1 MSGSNAVHKQQDA
14 GLGRTHALVRLKD
27 SYALVLVAIL
37 LDYVVASVAL
47 SSWAEVIV
55 VALLAGTL
63 VLAFHT
69 ARAPR
74 IWVTLATIFM
84 VASTVTATIAA
95 VIPGA
100 ERIGQTIMGIGG
112 ALLILAPFVILRR
125 IAASDYIS
133 GETILGAVC
142 VYLLW
147 GMSFAYIFSLVD
159 TLSGGGFFIE
169 QLPQRPAS
177 DFLFF
182 SYTTLTTVGYGNLV
196 PASPLGQAL
205 AMVEALLGQIYL
217 VVVVARG
224 VSLWGQEQPTPT
236 PTRTDAGKYR
246 KFARPARNVG
256 RFRAQRRTTP
266 QQRDLRATDTPN
278 PTGEQP

>member
-1 MSGSNAVHKQQDA
+1 MSGPKAAHNQQDA
-14 GLGRTHALVRLKD
+14 EPHGMRAIVRLKD
-27 SYALVLVAIL
+27 SYALVLIFIL
-37 LDYVVASVAL
+37 LDYIAASVAQ
-47 SSWAEVIV
+47 SSWGKV
-55 VALLAGTL
+55 VVLALLSGTL
-63 VLAFHT
+63 LLAFRI

-74 IWVTLATIFM
+74 IWVSAAAIFVIASVLA
-84 VASTVTATIAA
+84 AAIAA

-100 ERIGQTIMGIGG
+100 AWIGQSILNVGG

-125 IAASDYIS
+125 IAASTYIS

-159 TLSGGGFFIE
+159 TLSPGGFFEE
-169 QLPQRPAS
+169 QPAQKTAS

-182 SYTTLTTVGYGNLV
+182 SYTTLTTVGYGNLI
-196 PASPLGQAL
+196 PGNPLGQAL

-224 VSLWGQEQPTPT
+224 VSLWGQ
-236 PTRTDAGKYR
+236 D
-246 KFARPARNVG
+246 RPATSIGTRPLQRIRVPRKG
-256 RFRAQRRTTP
+256 RRGGAFSTRRRTLRQSDNAHSPDASIP
-266 QQRDLRATDTPN
+266 Q
-278 PTGEQP
+278 GE